1 MKTIILKKSIFTA
14 KFGVVFP
21 AKTELRYFTDKETG
35 KRYLRERL
43 KYDDRDLLK
52 KSKFL
57 MRGQK
62 KKTHVTES
70 QLSCWLT

>member
-35 KRYLRERL
+35 KIYAEHPLYESIYTEV
-43 KYDDRDLLK
+43 KSTNIVKRD
-52 KSKFL
+52 
-57 MRGQK
+57 
-62 KKTHVTES
+62 
-70 QLSCWLT
+70 